1 MSTDQIAPGGELIVK
16 NITPEVLREEAI
28 KRGVLRVGMPEHR
41 PDLEPNHL
49 YVIYMDQYGNE
60 YVIRRGILTIVS
72 CYGRVY

>member
-1 MSTDQIAPGGELIVK
+1 MSTDQIAPGGELIMK

>member
-1 MSTDQIAPGGELIVK
+1 MEDF
-16 NITPEVLREEAI
+16 TPETLRREAI
-28 KRGVLRVGMPEHR
+28 NRGVLRVGTPVHR

-49 YVIYMDQYGNE
+49 YVIYMDQFGNE

>member
-1 MSTDQIAPGGELIVK
+1 ME
-16 NITPEVLREEAI
+16 NIMPETLREEAI
-28 KRGVLRVGMPEHR
+28 KRGVLRVGTPEHR

-49 YVIYMDQYGNE
+49 YVIYMDQFGNE

>member
-1 MSTDQIAPGGELIVK
+1 MIMK